1 MMVIFSCTQDCILI
15 FLLDPK
21 ASLPNPKIFGVTED
35 GQELSDVPPGDG
47 VGEGT
52 GERKGSTDTERMA
65 KIDEKDE
72 DELNDSDPAV
82 AAADSDDQVV
92 ELPAES
98 ESSETVPSEEKAQP
112 EVSNDANKPP
122 DTGEGP

>member
-1 MMVIFSCTQDCILI
+1 
-15 FLLDPK
+15 
-21 ASLPNPKIFGVTED
+21 
-35 GQELSDVPPGDG
+35 
-47 VGEGT
+47 
-52 GERKGSTDTERMA
+52 MA

-98 ESSETVPSEEKAQP
+98 ESSETVPSEEKEVAAQP
-112 EVSNDANKPP
+112 EVSNDADKPP

>member
-1 MMVIFSCTQDCILI
+1 
-15 FLLDPK
+15 
-21 ASLPNPKIFGVTED
+21 
-35 GQELSDVPPGDG
+35 
-47 VGEGT
+47 
-52 GERKGSTDTERMA
+52 MA

-98 ESSETVPSEEKAQP
+98 ESSETVPPEEKEVAAQP
-112 EVSNDANKPP
+112 EDADKPP